1 MDSLGLQQ
9 RVVSREEVDA
19 LLGFGPAQGA
29 APEDARG
36 GTVLTPGRRVGLQLD
51 LPAPPSRTR
60 GNRRA
65 AARPIDAWPES
76 KLRPA
81 AVAVWLRR
89 PTPGRASESSG
100 VDFWPAYAD
109 VLSNVVLNLL
119 FLLGTLTLGL
129 VVLNQEVVGF
139 QRRLA
144 ELASQQTPV
153 PRRTPPPAPATAPA
167 ASPPVAAQPAA
178 APPVATAAAPPTPAV
193 PESFANPPPAGLP
206 PVAQEAAVQPRRE
219 FAIRNP
225 SPAPSGG
232 SAVGGAVTS
241 PERRQVA
248 ESAAQAVV
256 GGRHAATLV
265 FDLRETRWP
274 RSRPIVGAEQL
285 GPDDRRALVAFAPAG
300 NRRLMAEA
308 FGRLT
313 SVREAMV
320 ASGVPAS
327 RIDLRIAPVPPEL
340 ENDDSVSGSVFVI
353 NLGGS

>member
-1 MDSLGLQQ
+1 MDSSALPH

-19 LLGFGPAQGA
+19 LLGFAPAQGA
-29 APEDARG
+29 APDAARDG
-36 GTVLTPGRRVGLQLD
+36 AVLTPGQRLD
-51 LPAPPSRTR
+51 LELELPAPPSRA
-60 GNRRA
+60 RA
-65 AARPIDAWPES
+65 GWRTAARPIDAWPEA

-89 PTPGRASESSG
+89 PTQGRAVEWSG
-100 VDFWPAYAD
+100 IDFWPAYAD

-119 FLLGTLTLGL
+119 FLVGTLTLGL

-139 QRRLA
+139 QKRLA
-144 ELASQQTPV
+144 ALMSQEVPA
-153 PRRTPPPAPATAPA
+153 PRRAVQAAPAPAPT
-167 ASPPVAAQPAA
+167 
-178 APPVATAAAPPTPAV
+178 TAAAPKA
-193 PESFANPPPAGLP
+193 ALPPAEAASSAASVRLAP
-206 PVAQEAAVQPRRE
+206 STAAAPAAAAPAAAQEASPRPLRE
-219 FAIRNP
+219 FAMRNE
-225 SPAPSGG
+225 SVAPSGG
-232 SAVGGAVTS
+232 PAGGGGVATA
-241 PERRQVA
+241 EQRRIA
-248 ESAAQAVV
+248 ESAAQTLV

-274 RSRPIVGAEQL
+274 RSRPVVGAEHL
-285 GPDDRRALVAFAPAG
+285 GPDDRRALVAFAPVG
-300 NRRLMAEA
+300 NRRLMADA
-308 FGRLT
+308 FSRLT